1 MTTLTMRYMRGHF
14 VVTSPD
20 VEPVIFKSRREAR
33 DWCAEH
39 HPAPHVKSPGV
50 GPAGPRPPTHAF
62 HRRQETSAPSARDPN
77 LMVTASSSPNNF
89 PRPPVTPLR
98 PVHTPKAYP

>member
-1 MTTLTMRYMRGHF
+1 MTTRLLLTLILF
-14 VVTSPD
+14 VVTRF
-20 VEPVIFKSRREAR
+20 VAKSDLTPFFCDLA
-33 DWCAEH
+33 
-39 HPAPHVKSPGV
+39 G